1 MFTAAVLF
9 VFGSC
14 KQKIRGNRKIIRKQN
29 NVACFRFVHAAFPI
43 VDRLLADADCLCERL
58 LRNAPLCSQVPYPL
72 SDHTIILEEIFSYY
86 LTKKISSC
94 RIIEKTEDET
104 FRMISNTVEF
114 RKAVLETLEREKT
127 AQETT

>member
-1 MFTAAVLF
+1 MYTAALLF
-9 VFGSC
+9 VFGPC

-29 NVACFRFVHAAFPI
+29 DVACFRFVHAAFPI
-43 VDRLLADADCLCERL
+43 VDRLLTDADCLCERL
-58 LRNAPLCSQVPYPL
+58 LRNTPLCSQIPYPL
-72 SDHTIILEEIFSYY
+72 SDHTIILEEIFSNC